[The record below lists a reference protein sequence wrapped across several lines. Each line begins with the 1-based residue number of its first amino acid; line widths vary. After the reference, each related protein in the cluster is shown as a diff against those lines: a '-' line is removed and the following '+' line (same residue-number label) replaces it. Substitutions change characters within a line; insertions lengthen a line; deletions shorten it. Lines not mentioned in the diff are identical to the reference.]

1 MLYIGIPTYNSTIH
15 SATMISIMNLKE
27 IMATFSI
34 KIILDFEVGSLIT
47 RSRQNILKRFY
58 NSKADYLLFID
69 ADISGFE
76 DYIVNL
82 ITFTENRIK
91 SIFGLTYRKKHFID
105 LLNKNHKN
113 NIFINDAESINNH
126 YIKHAKANNIFNLNL
141 HHSIEKTLEIAKKSD
156 GFVKVKHLPT
166 GCLLI
171 PRETVTDLLK
181 FYPKKQ
187 QFFNF
192 FDPLVRDGEY
202 LSEDFAF
209 CHLIKTIGGGVFTNI
224 NFNIIHHQEN
234 NKFEGNYKDYLLS
247 II

>member
-1 MLYIGIPTYNSTIH
+1 MLYIGIPTYNSSIH

-76 DYIVNL
+76 HYIVNL

-105 LLNKNHKN
+105 LDNK
-113 NIFINDAESINNH
+113 NNH

-141 HHSIEKTLEIAKKSD
+141 HHSIEKTLEYAKKSD
-156 GFVKVKHLPT
+156 GFVKVKHIPT

-192 FDPLVRDGEY
+192 FDPLVKDGEY
-202 LSEDFAF
+202 LSEDFSF

>member
-1 MLYIGIPTYNSTIH
+1 MLYIGIPTYNSSIH
-15 SATMISIMNLKE
+15 SETMLSIMNLKE

-58 NSKADYLLFID
+58 NSEADYLLFID

-105 LLNKNHKN
+105 LNNK
-113 NIFINDAESINNH
+113 NNH

-141 HHSIEKTLEIAKKSD
+141 HHSIEKTLEIAKKFD

-202 LSEDFAF
+202 LSEDFSF

>member
-1 MLYIGIPTYNSTIH
+1 MLYIGIPTYNSSIH

-58 NSKADYLLFID
+58 NSEADYLLFID

-76 DYIVNL
+76 HYIVNL

-105 LLNKNHKN
+105 LDNK
-113 NIFINDAESINNH
+113 NNH

-141 HHSIEKTLEIAKKSD
+141 HHSIEKTLEYAKKSD
-156 GFVKVKHLPT
+156 GFVKVKHIPT

-192 FDPLVRDGEY
+192 FDPLVKDGEY
-202 LSEDFAF
+202 LSEDFSF

>member
-1 MLYIGIPTYNSTIH
+1 MLYIGIPTYNSSIH

-58 NSKADYLLFID
+58 NSEADYLLFID

-105 LLNKNHKN
+105 LDNK
-113 NIFINDAESINNH
+113 NNH

-141 HHSIEKTLEIAKKSD
+141 HHSIEKTLEYAKKSD
-156 GFVKVKHLPT
+156 GFVKVKHIPT

-202 LSEDFAF
+202 LSEDFSF

>member
-1 MLYIGIPTYNSTIH
+1 
-15 SATMISIMNLKE
+15 MNLKE

-76 DYIVNL
+76 HYIVNL

-105 LLNKNHKN
+105 LNNKNN
-113 NIFINDAESINNH
+113 Y

-141 HHSIEKTLEIAKKSD
+141 HHSIEKTLEIAKKFD

-202 LSEDFAF
+202 LSEDFSF